1 MFQVLEKFYST
12 CQSIIEKKK
21 EEFEGSQDI
30 PEPTTESEKETFHAR
45 RHAHLH
51 AHDQAKKSDYK
62 NLFSILLALITIIFL
77 QLTLGKWL
85 WNNYLVNYITIAKPL
100 NSIFDILAISLLIKL
115 IAN

>member
-1 MFQVLEKFYST
+1 MEIDANFRLMFV
-12 CQSIIEKKK
+12 SIGTYE
-21 EEFEGSQDI
+21 
-30 PEPTTESEKETFHAR
+30 
-45 RHAHLH
+45 
-51 AHDQAKKSDYK
+51 QAKRTDYK

>member
-21 EEFEGSQDI
+21 EESTKLSDI
-30 PEPTTESEKETFHAR
+30 KQMVYAH
-45 RHAHLH
+45 RHAHE
-51 AHDQAKKSDYK
+51 QAKKTDYK

-77 QLTLGKWL
+77 QLTIGKWL

-100 NSIFDILAISLLIKL
+100 NSIFDILDISLLIKL